1 MRTRPIK
8 NVPASIHARL
18 LNLAHVRGTQLN
30 FLLQS
35 YAAERF
41 LYRLGRSQAS
51 DRFTLKGATLF
62 VVWGGETFRGTR
74 DVDLLR
80 SGFPEQEELRD
91 DLATIGTVPC
101 PEDGVVFEL
110 GADDLRLRALPVGR
124 TQGAVRA
131 RLNARLGRIRL
142 PLQVDVGFGDLP
154 FPDRERCSYPVLLD
168 QPEPSIWTYRRE
180 SHVAE
185 KFHAMVQLGR
195 NNTRM
200 KDLWDIAAL
209 AARFSFHGPTLREAV
224 EHTFGIRGTILG
236 DEAPAVF
243 EPSFFSGE
251 ERERLWAGFL
261 TNALLFSDGPV
272 ALSDVGDRI
281 RSFLEPIYSSVIQ
294 NAPFPDTWPPGGP
307 WPDVDGDD
315 G

>member
-1 MRTRPIK
+1 M
-8 NVPASIHARL
+8 
-18 LNLAHVRGTQLN
+18 N

-62 VVWGGETFRGTR
+62 VVWSGETFRGTR

-80 SGFPEQEELRD
+80 SGFPGEDKLLD

-110 GADDLRLRALPVGR
+110 GAEDIRLRPLPAGR

-131 RLNARLGRIRL
+131 RLNARMGRIRL

-154 FPDRERCSYPVLLD
+154 FPDRERCTYPVLLD

-180 SHVAE
+180 THVAE
-185 KFHAMVQLGR
+185 KFHAMVHLGR
-195 NNTRM
+195 DNSRM

-224 EHTFGIRGTILG
+224 EHTFRIRGTILG
-236 DEAPAVF
+236 NNVPAPL
-243 EPSFFSGE
+243 EPSFFSDE
-251 ERERLWAGFL
+251 ERQRTWTGFL
-261 TNALLFSDGPV
+261 TSALLFSDGPV

-281 RSFLEPIYSSVIQ
+281 RSFLEPIYSSIIW
-294 NAPFPDTWPPGGP
+294 NAPFPHTWPPGGP
-307 WPDVDGDD
+307 WPEMDGDD